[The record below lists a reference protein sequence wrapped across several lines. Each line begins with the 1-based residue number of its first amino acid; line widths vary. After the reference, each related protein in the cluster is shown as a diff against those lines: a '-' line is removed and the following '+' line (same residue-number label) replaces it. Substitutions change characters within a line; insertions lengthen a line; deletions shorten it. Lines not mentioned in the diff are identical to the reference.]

1 MSARSCTLAALLG
14 AALAALTVALPA
26 QAAPPSAE
34 QQLADRFAPIV
45 RLKQHS
51 KECGSGEPYRPA
63 SVDLVLG
70 NPEVTLRNA
79 DSGAKQ
85 PAPTAADLY
94 GLGDAWYL
102 DLPGDPLSPGC
113 SYEKQFLRW
122 NGDRPPITYAHVATE
137 QGKPG
142 KLALQYWFYY
152 TFNDFNDKHESDWE
166 MIQLAFDADTAEQA
180 LSQTPAQVIY
190 SQHGGGE
197 LASWDASKLQKVGD
211 HPVVYPGSGSHANY
225 YGPNLYLGRSA
236 SEGFG
241 CDDTRGPSTEV
252 RPRAIVVPTT
262 PDSRESPFAWLAF
275 SGRWGQ
281 KERGANNGPTG
292 PNTKDQWLAPITW
305 MDSTGRDSSVTV
317 PGQSTFGPNVAGFFC
332 GAVAKGSN
340 ALNAA
345 VDSPWTA
352 LGLFVVLGLACLV
365 LWRRTRWRPHDPLP
379 VEQPRA
385 VGQVLRAAWTLHS
398 GHRRFVLGVGLS
410 FLVMSA
416 VFAGVEAVL
425 LKLTGLGDFVSVADR
440 QSPVTALLVLL
451 SGGTGVLIAA
461 VFTAAAT
468 AAFVAGLADDR
479 TLTTRQAL
487 DVLRTRWRPLVGV
500 TALVTV
506 VSAVLIV
513 TVIGIPLA
521 IYLLVRW
528 GLVTP
533 ACVIDGQSVRGSR
546 SESARLV
553 HGGWWRTLGVTAL
566 VNVTPLI
573 VAPLIGVIVLLLF
586 SGVAIWFVNLIG
598 SLVFMFVYPYSGL
611 AVALYFYDRRARCDG
626 PVAA

>member
-1 MSARSCTLAALLG
+1 MAARFGGLATLLG
-14 AALAALTVALPA
+14 AALAALAVALPA
-26 QAAPPSAE
+26 NAASPSAE
-34 QQLADRFAPIV
+34 QQLADRFAPVV
-45 RLKQHS
+45 RLKEH
-51 KECGSGEPYRPA
+51 KEECGSGEPYRPA

-70 NPEVTLRNA
+70 NSEVTLRNA
-79 DSGAKQ
+79 DTGAKRT
-85 PAPTAADLY
+85 APTAADLY

-113 SYEKQFLRW
+113 SYEQQFLRW
-122 NGDRPPITYAHVATE
+122 NGDRPPVTYAHVATE
-137 QGKPG
+137 KGKPG

-180 LSQTPAQVIY
+180 LSQTPAEVIY

-197 LASWDASKLQKVGD
+197 FAAWDASKLQKVGD

-225 YGPNLYLGRSA
+225 YGQNLYLGRSA

-252 RPRAIVVPTT
+252 RPQAIVIPTT
-262 PDSRESPFAWLAF
+262 PDSRESAFAWLAY

-281 KERGANNGPTG
+281 RERGANNGPTG

-305 MDSTGRDSSVTV
+305 MDDTGRDSSVTV
-317 PGQSTFGPNVAGFFC
+317 PGGSTFGPNVAGFFC

-340 ALNAA
+340 LLNAV
-345 VDSPWTA
+345 VDSPWTW
-352 LGLFVVLGLACLV
+352 LCVFGVLGLACAALV
-365 LWRRTRWRPHDPLP
+365 HRTRWRPHDPVP

-385 VGQVLRAAWTLHS
+385 VGQVLRAAWTLHRD
-398 GHRRFVLGVGLS
+398 HRRFVLAVGLS
-410 FLVMSA
+410 FLVMSVVFSA
-416 VFAGVEAVL
+416 VWAVL
-425 LKLTGLGDFVSVADR
+425 LKFTGIGDFVSVADR
-440 QSPVTALLVLL
+440 QSPVTALLALL

-461 VFTAAAT
+461 VFTTAAT
-468 AAFVAGLADDR
+468 AAFVAGLDDGR

-487 DVLRTRWRPLVGV
+487 HVLRTRWRPLVGV

-513 TVIGIPLA
+513 TVVGIPLA

-533 ACVIDGQSVRGSR
+533 ACVIDRQGVKGSR

-573 VAPLIGVIVLLLF
+573 VAPLIGVIILLLF

-611 AVALYFYDRRARCDG
+611 AIALYFYDRRARRES
-626 PVAA
+626 PAAA